1 MSDSWK
7 RVGGFSRTGT
17 QNYVRNSDATMG
29 GTTFGSTDI
38 SRNAANTIMKI
49 GDNAGVV
56 YINGDI
62 DMSGGAGQNAP
73 LNRIKNVR
81 DPSNNQDVA
90 TKHYVDKVA
99 NALELS
105 AAVGYTGSTGPHGI
119 GLKGDAGRQGDTGPT
134 GVMGP
139 TGSSFGV
146 QGQKGDKGDTG
157 AAGPTGST
165 GAQGSTGPIGPVGS
179 QGIAGT
185 AGSQGIQGSNGTIL
199 WLNVDGIS
207 LTNQA
212 LIDSYLL
219 SSTPIET
226 GLRTVGPISV
236 SATYGNSNFIIPAS
250 RFWNLATEISDLSI
264 IPSGVW
270 SVNLYANVPATS
282 DTNQIALYAALF
294 MITGTLNQP
303 SPDSLIIETGNGD
316 ATFLPPRD
324 IYLPSHI
331 TYIGKSWTS
340 AASSN
345 IIDASSGGI
354 VINST
359 SRKLYTIPI
368 PVEFITLKDSLGD
381 NTNVYVQL
389 QLYLK
394 NTKASNQSANANLY
408 FQTDFSNN
416 NTTYSYLQT
425 TIGAI
430 GLRGIPGQVGPTGY
444 TGPYG
449 LQGAVGAQ
457 GAQGISGPT
466 GSTGAQGPTGARGPT
481 GPTGPRGLANS
492 RGVQYAV
499 QYRSDPFVQE
509 LSGGDFSGN
518 SSFTF
523 LPPNSFSNID
533 PSGTLSVKDIS
544 CVSVHSPFYVTNE
557 LFTTSTT
564 PRTFITGGDGGA
576 PLIASGINPANI
588 KSIPT
593 SASNISNGVKFVYN
607 SDAGELSV
615 NMYNGST
622 SDSNAKKGLKI
633 DGGGNLYAGQDKFV
647 VANDSGIVG
656 VGGISVANLA
666 TNTSL
671 TRKLHVSGVVMIGDN
686 PGSAADAS
694 ANILLNGA
702 KTAPVSKL
710 YPGIYNRKISS
721 ADATAINLTTDLSGL
736 SLISPNFITLQ
747 TGTGASQNNSI
758 VVNQGGD
765 VSVIGRTNLLGPV
778 TIGKAFNA
786 VEAHPISGGYTPQI
800 DISGTM
806 NFTSVIE
813 DFTEKPKIKLIS
825 QAIGSGFARPD
836 SSTTQSANEIVGVG
850 RNTSGFL
857 RLSAENSTK
866 SSIDLI
872 STTSSSG
879 YTNSIRFVTGNSE
892 RMLIDGTGNVSVYN
906 TPSSNNH
913 VANKAYV
920 DTKTTDMAT
929 TSAVTT
935 AITSALSSGGTMANN
950 PTVTSN
956 NDSANYRVVF
966 TNGVTGRASLLT
978 DGELY
983 YNPNANILYA
993 TTFSGAF
1000 SGNADSANQV
1010 KVYSTGDDQSVY
1022 DIVLTTRGGGGLHR
1036 YMYAATPGGSRT
1048 VLTCRPRGNTGQD
1061 NEGSMVGIGTNDP
1074 YYPLHVT
1081 SYVVRA
1087 WTPDSGTAYLYKDA
1101 PSNNNQWNTGIYCD
1115 NYIVS
1120 GRGFGAIS
1128 DKRIKYDIRD
1138 LDDNEA
1144 LDDLRKLK
1152 PCKFKLY
1159 DNPQGNNE
1167 KYGFIAQE
1175 VDEILTDA
1183 VFKNTNFIFNFN
1195 CYCNVKKISEDTS
1208 NNIFLISYSDGSED
1222 PTKINTIKLNGDI
1235 GRSFN
1240 FEAYSDICGNKYITK
1255 DGKPATDASGNQNFK
1270 VRFISLEN
1278 GTIYDCKVIDI
1289 LDKYSFV
1296 IYRKKS
1302 ENIRD
1307 GTYYIQGQ
1315 EINDFNV
1322 LNNDALW
1329 TVATAAL
1336 QEVDRQQQADKARIA
1351 ELEARVIH
1359 FESKMVEQ
1367 QSLIN
1372 DILERLKK
1380 VGA

>member
-134 GVMGP
+134 GLMGP

-165 GAQGSTGPIGPVGS
+165 GAQGSTGPIGPIGL

-207 LTNQA
+207 LSNQT
-212 LIDSYLL
+212 LIDSYIL

-250 RFWNLATEISDLSI
+250 RFWNVATEISDLSI

-282 DTNQIALYAALF
+282 DTNQIAIYAALF

-316 ATFLPPRD
+316 STFLPPRD

-340 AASSN
+340 AASTN

-359 SRKLYTIPI
+359 TRKLYTIPI

-394 NTKASNQSANANLY
+394 NTKASNQSANANLF
-408 FQTDFSNN
+408 FQTDFSSN

-430 GLRGIPGQVGPTGY
+430 GLRGLPGQVGPTGY

-449 LQGAVGAQ
+449 LQGSP
-457 GAQGISGPT
+457 GAQGIQGIQGPT
-466 GSTGAQGPTGARGPT
+466 GTTGAQGPTGARGPT

-518 SSFTF
+518 SSFAF

-564 PRTFITGGDGGA
+564 PRTFITGGDNGG
-576 PLIASGINPANI
+576 PLIAAGINPANL

-593 SASNISNGVKFVYN
+593 SVSNISNGVKFVYN

-633 DGGGNLYAGQDKFV
+633 DGGGNLYTGQDKFV
-647 VANDSGIVG
+647 VANDSGRVG
-656 VGGISVANLA
+656 IGGVSISEVNS
-666 TNTSL
+666 NTGL
-671 TRKLHVSGVVMIGDN
+671 NRKLHVSGVVMVGDN

-694 ANILLNGA
+694 ANILLNGP
-702 KTAPVSKL
+702 KTAPVSRL
-710 YPGIYNRKISS
+710 YPGMYHRTIAT

-765 VSVIGRTNLLGPV
+765 VSVIGRANLLGPV

-786 VEAHPISGGYTPQI
+786 VESHPISGGYTPQI

-806 NFTSVIE
+806 NFTSVIQ

-825 QAIGSGFARPD
+825 QAIGTGFARPD
-836 SSTTQSANEIVGVG
+836 SSTSQSANEIVGVG
-850 RNTSGFL
+850 RVNSGFL

-879 YTNSIRFVTGNSE
+879 YTNSIRFVTGSSE
-892 RMLIDGTGNVSVYN
+892 RMLIDGAGNVSVYN

-920 DTKTTDMAT
+920 DNSIPIGGIIMWSGTIATIPVNWRLCNGANGTPDLTNKFVICANADASTTG
-929 TSAVTT
+929 VGG
-935 AITSALSSGGTMANN
+935 SSGITRAHTNIESGTNYVTGGTKDAVVVSHNHGGTTNN
-950 PTVTSN
+950 GTADGTHEHTVTAPAGYFTATPQSFN
-956 NDSANYRVVF
+956 GFTPAYQLKNDGI
-966 TNGVTGRASLLT
+966 NG
-978 DGELY
+978 
-983 YNPNANILYA
+983 I
-993 TTFSGAF
+993 
-1000 SGNADSANQV
+1000 
-1010 KVYSTGDDQSVY
+1010 
-1022 DIVLTTRGGGGLHR
+1022 IV
-1036 YMYAATPGGSRT
+1036 AATLTAASSGSSHT
-1048 VLTCRPRGNTGQD
+1048 H
-1061 NEGSMVGIGTNDP
+1061 GISTAGESGTNKNLPP
-1074 YYPLHVT
+1074 YY
-1081 SYVVRA
+1081 
-1087 WTPDSGTAYLYKDA
+1087 
-1101 PSNNNQWNTGIYCD
+1101 
-1115 NYIVS
+1115 
-1120 GRGFGAIS
+1120 
-1128 DKRIKYDIRD
+1128 
-1138 LDDNEA
+1138 A
-1144 LDDLRKLK
+1144 LA
-1152 PCKFKLY
+1152 
-1159 DNPQGNNE
+1159 
-1167 KYGFIAQE
+1167 FIMR
-1175 VDEILTDA
+1175 
-1183 VFKNTNFIFNFN
+1183 VF
-1195 CYCNVKKISEDTS
+1195 
-1208 NNIFLISYSDGSED
+1208 
-1222 PTKINTIKLNGDI
+1222 
-1235 GRSFN
+1235 
-1240 FEAYSDICGNKYITK
+1240 
-1255 DGKPATDASGNQNFK
+1255 
-1270 VRFISLEN
+1270 
-1278 GTIYDCKVIDI
+1278 
-1289 LDKYSFV
+1289 
-1296 IYRKKS
+1296 
-1302 ENIRD
+1302 
-1307 GTYYIQGQ
+1307 
-1315 EINDFNV
+1315 
-1322 LNNDALW
+1322 
-1329 TVATAAL
+1329 
-1336 QEVDRQQQADKARIA
+1336 
-1351 ELEARVIH
+1351 
-1359 FESKMVEQ
+1359 
-1367 QSLIN
+1367 
-1372 DILERLKK
+1372 
-1380 VGA
+1380 